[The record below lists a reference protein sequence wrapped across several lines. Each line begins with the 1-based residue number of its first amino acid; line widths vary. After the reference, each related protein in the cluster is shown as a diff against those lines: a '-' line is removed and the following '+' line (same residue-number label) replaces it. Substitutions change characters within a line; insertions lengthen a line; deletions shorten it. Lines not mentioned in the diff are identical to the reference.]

1 MTRNSRRTHRVTRAH
16 LNLKHWHSSI
26 LTLYIPG
33 WWNTPTDEA
42 AQALTSA
49 LLKEQ
54 PVVLILDTRLS
65 FCRGYL
71 SAASRI
77 NAVSHLLYYFIKNL
91 NKSGFHPSSIHLI
104 GFSLGAHVAGMTGKL
119 VHKGLKTKLGKI
131 TALDPAKPCFRH
143 SEFRLQKTDASFV
156 QVVHSSAGVLG
167 IEEPVGHADV
177 YVNGIAV
184 TQPECQHRS
193 ISFECDHNQ
202 SWKLYV
208 KSIVN
213 RRTIMGRHCY
223 SWDEVVNGRCSG
235 ANTVLG
241 YGCSNHSRGMF
252 LYKSRS

>member
-1 MTRNSRRTHRVTRAH
+1 M
-16 LNLKHWHSSI
+16 
-26 LTLYIPG
+26 
-33 WWNTPTDEA
+33 
-42 AQALTSA
+42 
-49 LLKEQ
+49 
-54 PVVLILDTRLS
+54 LILDTRLS

-91 NKSGFHPSSIHLI
+91 NKFGFHPSSIHLI